1 LLQYDNGATSFGE
14 ITSILR
20 RHLSERGEA
29 HYLPYYIA
37 TLRDKPWHE
46 CDCSLCKAL
55 GVNIVI
61 FRGNDRNRRRG
72 FHNVYVFSKLLREG
86 LLKEAR
92 FRIVKAD
99 ASTIHEPG
107 LSHIEDPLIRNL
119 TDILKSAK
127 KILIITN
134 CTAEKAVNMS
144 AVKSRLAMVMQGLTT
159 LTFKAS
165 PPLLEIV
172 D

>member
-1 LLQYDNGATSFGE
+1 MLGIARISVIPILEELLDYVEEVSFNNATFLRMSWTRTVGNYVLPDGRVYTSTRIREQDQQLLDKLLQYDNGAISFEE

-20 RHLSERGEA
+20 RHLSERGEV

-86 LLKEAR
+86 LLKR
-92 FRIVKAD
+92 SPVQ
-99 ASTIHEPG
+99 
-107 LSHIEDPLIRNL
+107 
-119 TDILKSAK
+119 
-127 KILIITN
+127 N
-134 CTAEKAVNMS
+134 C
-144 AVKSRLAMVMQGLTT
+144 
-159 LTFKAS
+159 
-165 PPLLEIV
+165 
-172 D
+172 